1 MESFESIVVEVLNEN
16 MTASGAMS
24 VLGAG
29 AAAGYSAQAQIPNGD
44 TYAQGDARV
53 VKPLYKKVIK
63 RNMPKDSIFTG
74 KVKSKKKKTRK
85 TSRKKK
91 K

>member
-1 MESFESIVVEVLNEN
+1 MESFESIVVEVLNES
-16 MTASGAMS
+16 MTASGATS

-29 AAAGYSAQAQIPNGD
+29 AAAGYNAQAQIPNED
-44 TYAQGDARV
+44 TYARGDARV
-53 VKPLYKKVIK
+53 AKPLCKKVIT

-74 KVKSKKKKTRK
+74 KVKTKNKKARK
-85 TSRKKK
+85 SRKKK